1 MTEVTS
7 PATRKWYYEW
17 NGEMVEWQGDLIDK
31 GDIKPSDD
39 QAVAAL
45 QDMINNV
52 NQTIVAME
60 QTRNMSIEPRLRNGL
75 FGAEVTKR
83 WG

>member
-39 QAVAAL
+39 QAVATL

-52 NQTIVAME
+52 NQTIVAMK
-60 QTRNMSIEPRLRNGL
+60 QTRNISIEPWLRNGL